1 MKYRKLGTTGIEVSE
16 FALGT
21 WPFAGDHVWGD
32 QRDED
37 SIAAVHTAL
46 DNGVNFIDTAE
57 GYGNGRA
64 ERVLGQA
71 LEGRRADVVIAS
83 KVADQHLRPEQVQTA
98 CEGSLSKLGTDYIDL
113 YLIHWPNR
121 EVPLAD
127 TVGTLERLKQ
137 EGKIRY
143 FGVSNFGVKDL
154 SDILELTSI
163 EIDQLPYNL
172 VWRPVEYEILPFCR
186 QNGIGLMV
194 YSPLM
199 QGILTGRYPTADDVP
214 EGLARSRHFSPDR
227 PMSEHGDV
235 GMEDELFEAVRAVSR
250 IASDIGHSPA
260 AVSLAWLRRESAVT
274 SLLIGARNADE
285 VQMNLEAFE
294 FDLPDDAAN
303 ALADATAD
311 IKERLGADPDMWRYP
326 GRMR

>member
-1 MKYRKLGTTGIEVSE
+1 VKYRKLGTTGIEVSE

-83 KVADQHLRPEQVQTA
+83 KVADRHLRPEQVQLS

-235 GMEDELFEAVRAVSR
+235 GMEDELFEAVRAVSK
-250 IASDIGHSPA
+250 IADEIGHDPA
-260 AVSLAWLRRESAVT
+260 TVSLAWLRREPAVT
-274 SLLIGARNADE
+274 SLLIGARTGDE
-285 VQMNLEAFE
+285 ALMNLAAFE

-303 ALADATAD
+303 ALEDATAD
-311 IKERLGADPDMWRYP
+311 IKKRLGADPDMWRYP

>member
-1 MKYRKLGTTGIEVSE
+1 MRYRQLGTTGIEVSE
-16 FALGT
+16 FTLGT
-21 WPFAGDHVWGD
+21 WPFSGG
-32 QRDED
+32 QPFGEQNDED
-37 SIAAVHTAL
+37 SIAAFHAAL

-57 GYGNGRA
+57 GYGAGRA
-64 ERVLGQA
+64 ERVLGRV
-71 LEGRRADVVIAS
+71 LPGRRDDVVLTS
-83 KVADQHLRPEQVQTA
+83 KVAEVHLRPEEVQTA
-98 CEGSLSKLGTDYIDL
+98 CEGSLAKLGTDYIDL

-121 EVPLAD
+121 DVPLAD
-127 TVGTLERLKQ
+127 TVGTLERLKK

-154 SDILELTSI
+154 SAILELTSV
-163 EIDQLPYNL
+163 EIDQMPYNL
-172 VWRPVEYEILPFCR
+172 VWRPIEYEILPFCR

-199 QGILTGRYPTADDVP
+199 QGILTDRYPTVDDVP
-214 EGLARSRHFSPDR
+214 EGIARSRHFSPDR

-235 GMEDELFEAVRAVSR
+235 GMEDELFEAIRAVR
-250 IASDIGHSPA
+250 KIASDLGRSTA
-260 AVSLAWLRRESAVT
+260 AVALAWLRRETAVT
-274 SLLIGARNADE
+274 TLLIGARNADE

-303 ALADATAD
+303 ALSDATAE
-311 IKERLGADPDMWRYP
+311 IKERLGGDPDLWRYP